1 MPYFTA
7 DCKQNYFFT
16 PDTGGLKDIAFG
28 IRFYFYVNI
37 EKTQKMIPAGAED
50 MRFDNPQKNTKHRY
64 TILLKN
70 NRSVFN
76 SRKQVIHME

>member
-1 MPYFTA
+1 MIFASGPVFTV
-7 DCKQNYFFT
+7 
-16 PDTGGLKDIAFG
+16 DIE
-28 IRFYFYVNI
+28 R
-37 EKTQKMIPAGAED
+37 TRKMIPAGAED
-50 MRFDNPQKNTKHRY
+50 MRLDNPQKNARHIY